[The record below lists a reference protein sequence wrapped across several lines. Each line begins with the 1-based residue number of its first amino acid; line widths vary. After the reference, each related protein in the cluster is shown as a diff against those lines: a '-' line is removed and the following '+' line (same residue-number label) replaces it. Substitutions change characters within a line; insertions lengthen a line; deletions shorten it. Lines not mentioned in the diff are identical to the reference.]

1 MIDLTK
7 PPERRRESFWAE
19 SSESRLRTPLAYN
32 RALLLAVGPLDE
44 RRMARNRALLRD
56 GWA

>member
-32 RALLLAVGPLDE
+32 RALLLAVGSLDE
-44 RRMARNRALLRD
+44 RRMA
-56 GWA
+56 